1 MPEPTPGLLP
11 PPSTPLDDTQEITV
25 DAYLPVEGLPVRK
38 DWWKS
43 WKVRCCW
50 IASLFPTSAG
60 ALQLLSQWQAGQ
72 ELHVDTATV
81 WQAMLPWMALVF
93 GDGSADLI
101 KVWHE
106 WKSGIRG

>member
-1 MPEPTPGLLP
+1 MPEPTP
-11 PPSTPLDDTQEITV
+11 PPSTPLDDTQEIDV
-25 DAYLPVEGLPVRK
+25 DLHVQVAGLPDRK

-43 WKVRCCW
+43 WMVRCCW

-72 ELHVDTATV
+72 ELHVDQATV

-93 GDGSADLI
+93 RDGGADMI

-106 WKSGIRG
+106 WKGGIRG